1 MNSASRIAAS
11 ALVAAGLLGAGATAA
26 NAAPER
32 ISGTAQLQAHL
43 AKAVAVESAH
53 AGAVHDTRTQG
64 AATNIAA
71 AVAVSNIVTP
81 NC

>member
-26 NAAPER
+26 TAAPER
-32 ISGTAQLQAHL
+32 ISGTAQLQEHL

-64 AATNIAA
+64 WAA
-71 AVAVSNIVTP
+71 AIRSVADIATP
-81 NC
+81 DC